1 MIGWMFAGLGIGF
14 GLTTAGAVA
23 LAESPEGEEG
33 RVTSSMLLGDLVGA
47 SVGVG
52 IGGVLLAL
60 GDGREWSSP
69 DSVTVAMVPA
79 LVFLAISA
87 VAAVRLAGRP

>member
-1 MIGWMFAGLGIGF
+1 MFSGLGIGF

-23 LAESPEGEEG
+23 LAESPEGQEG
-33 RVTSSMLLGDLVGA
+33 RVSSSMLLGDLIGA

-60 GDGREWSSP
+60 GESRDWSTP
-69 DSVTVAMVPA
+69 NSVTAAMLPA

-87 VAAVRLAGRP
+87 VAAVRLAHPR